1 MGAVPLGWVV
11 PGARGEGTRR
21 EDARLGQP
29 PLRRDDLRQPRQRL
43 QIGFEQGAD
52 GGGARRRIAQGGDQ
66 DVVDAAREGARY
78 GSLADPF
85 IRQPIVNEDGTITC
99 PNASTVFCIDANFFQ
114 QISDITESALDPITL
129 DPTTDDVVISFFSVI
144 GSGPTV
150 IRYPNGTYYSR
161 YGTHSSSFTTGDIVG
176 RLTTNAPNTGVLV
189 VEVYYNYHQV
199 LKMPFF
205 TDVIPDPIQVKTYA
219 IMPLSAAEPTPT
231 PIP

>member
-1 MGAVPLGWVV
+1 MIHKRLNFFLK
-11 PGARGEGTRR
+11 R
-21 EDARLGQP
+21 ENKGQSFIE
-29 PLRRDDLRQPRQRL
+29 LTLMFTVL
-43 QIGFEQGAD
+43 LLLLAGMVEFGILLNKY
-52 GGGARRRIAQGGDQ
+52 IN
-66 DVVDAAREGARY
+66 VVDAAREGARY